1 MGGNKLEALK
11 QIKTVKSVRCHKD
24 NALISYGECCQC
36 ENHKNHK
43 CGFSLPEKRIEILP
57 LNSPH
62 RFNRQLFKS
71 ISENIRSETL
81 NYYTPTK
88 ILQSVKYVEGYP
100 NYRTVKTKLLSGHYK
115 KDEPPKPEVIDGK
128 VIKGQ
133 IFLVGREVFDPDAP
147 FFVYDVSYEYGKPFE
162 IKGEWVILL
171 YLYEVFSLEG
181 FADLK
186 IDGKFYALKTKV
198 INNLKE
204 DLIVAKNVNVLVIGS
219 RK

>member
-1 MGGNKLEALK
+1 MEALN
-11 QIKTVKSVRCHKD
+11 QLKTLKCIRCLKDATLILLIECRKCDLHKD
-24 NALISYGECCQC
+24 
-36 ENHKNHK
+36 HK
-43 CGFSLPEKRIEILP
+43 CTFSLPEKRIEILP

-115 KDEPPKPEVIDGK
+115 KDESPKPEVIDGK

-133 IFLVGREVFDPDAP
+133 IFLTESDGQESHCDFIVEDINYECSNPLSIEGR
-147 FFVYDVSYEYGKPFE
+147 
-162 IKGEWVILL
+162 WTILY

-204 DLIVAKNVNVLVIGS
+204 DLIVAKNANVIVMG
-219 RK
+219 RR

>member
-1 MGGNKLEALK
+1 METLK

-24 NALISYGECCQC
+24 NVLISYGECCKC

-43 CGFSLPEKRIEILP
+43 CNFSLPNKRIEILP

-71 ISENIRSETL
+71 MSENIRAETL
-81 NYYTPTK
+81 NYYTTTK
-88 ILQSVKYVEGYP
+88 ILQSVKRIEDYP
-100 NYRTVKTKLLSGHYK
+100 NYRTVKTKLLSGHYRK
-115 KDEPPKPEVIDGK
+115 EESYKPEVVDGK

-133 IFLVGREVFDPDAP
+133 IFLATEEVFNPDAP
-147 FFVYDVSYEYGKPFE
+147 FFVDNVSYQYSKPFAIE
-162 IKGEWVILL
+162 GEWVILFH
-171 YLYEVFSLEG
+171 LYEVFDLEG

-198 INNLKE
+198 IDNLKE
-204 DLIVAKNVNVLVIGS
+204 DLIVAKNVNVLVVG
-219 RK
+219 RR

>member
-1 MGGNKLEALK
+1 MMRGNKLETLNQLK
-11 QIKTVKSVRCHKD
+11 TLKCIRCLKDATLILLTECRKCDLHKD
-24 NALISYGECCQC
+24 
-36 ENHKNHK
+36 HK
-43 CGFSLPEKRIEILP
+43 CIFSLPEKRIEILP

-204 DLIVAKNVNVLVIGS
+204 DLIVAKNANVIVMG
-219 RK
+219 RR